1 LPDHYDHSKIEPSH
15 GDSKSNF
22 RVSVWDTGIRAPIC
36 LLRGKIVHVGAG
48 TVIMELRGLAFV
60 MRMVDS
66 SLDQS
71 AVHRAKSL
79 SEAQSCIAYRQLV
92 RTKSVLMSNGVDV
105 PFELHKSTVSGFV
118 LLVFLSQRSGGFGR
132 QETEM

>member
-1 LPDHYDHSKIEPSH
+1 MPDHYDHSKIEPSH

-22 RVSVWDTGIRAPIC
+22 RVSVWDTGIRAPSC

-79 SEAQSCIAYRQLV
+79 CQSCIAYRQLA
-92 RTKSVLMSNGVDV
+92 RTKSVLMSNVVDV

>member
-1 LPDHYDHSKIEPSH
+1 
-15 GDSKSNF
+15 
-22 RVSVWDTGIRAPIC
+22 
-36 LLRGKIVHVGAG
+36 
-48 TVIMELRGLAFV
+48 MELRGLAFV

-66 SLDQS
+66 NLDQS

-79 SEAQSCIAYRQLV
+79 SEAQSCIAYRQLA

-118 LLVFLSQRSGGFGR
+118 LLVFLSQRSGGFCR

>member
-1 LPDHYDHSKIEPSH
+1 MPDHYDHSKIEPSH

-79 SEAQSCIAYRQLV
+79 CQRLRAVLLTDTFA
-92 RTKSVLMSNGVDV
+92 RTESVLMSNGLDV
-105 PFELHKSTVSGFV
+105 PFVGSPVSKIRRI
-118 LLVFLSQRSGGFGR
+118 L
-132 QETEM
+132 